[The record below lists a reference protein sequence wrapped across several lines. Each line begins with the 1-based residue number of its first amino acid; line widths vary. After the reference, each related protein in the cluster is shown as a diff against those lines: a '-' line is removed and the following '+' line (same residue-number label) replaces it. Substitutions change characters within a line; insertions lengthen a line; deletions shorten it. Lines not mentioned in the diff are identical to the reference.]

1 MRTPTGRFI
10 RFNILQVWWEN
21 DGFIEN
27 VATKLEE
34 PS

>member
-1 MRTPTGRFI
+1 MRTPTETLE
-10 RFNILQVWWEN
+10 FNILQVWWEN